1 MYDAM
6 TVYFISFIVGI
17 VVSCIFG
24 AITKAINEGK
34 GYYGGF
40 AWGFWLGWIGILV
53 VALKQPIPYTRK
65 ESIIVP
71 AKTTENNNIYTPQLL
86 SDGSWNCSCGRHN
99 ARYISSCVCGLNK
112 TQIGQIPSA
121 PNNTDKDAKDISA
134 LKEYKNLLDSGVLTQ
149 EEFEAKKKEILSR

>member
-1 MYDAM
+1 MDDVM

-17 VVSCIFG
+17 IVSCIFG

-53 VALKQPIPYTRK
+53 VSLKQSAPYTQK

-71 AKTTENNNIYTPQLL
+71 AKTTVNYTTSTPQLL

-112 TQIGQIPSA
+112 TQVGQIKPT
-121 PNNTDKDAKDISA
+121 PTNTDKDAKDISA

-149 EEFEAKKKEILSR
+149 EEFDAKKKEILSR

>member
-24 AITKAINEGK
+24 AITKVINEGK

-71 AKTTENNNIYTPQLL
+71 AKTTENNKVRTFY
-86 SDGSWNCSCGRHN
+86 
-99 ARYISSCVCGLNK
+99 
-112 TQIGQIPSA
+112 
-121 PNNTDKDAKDISA
+121 
-134 LKEYKNLLDSGVLTQ
+134 
-149 EEFEAKKKEILSR
+149 FE